1 VTFNGVTYTSESG
14 SELWSDIDWTSN
26 GHFATIPGASQGFAL
41 NDLVS
46 TTNLNIDF
54 STPVNR
60 VGVLLG
66 TGLVTSWTLT
76 AFDDNL
82 QPLGSVVVTMPGT
95 PNALTGVFGGLEFTS
110 NIRRLNILEVV
121 SNNNQITILDD
132 LRYEATPVPEPVS
145 ITLLGLGLGCL
156 AILRYHRRARA

>member
-1 VTFNGVTYTSESG
+1 
-14 SELWSDIDWTSN
+14 
-26 GHFATIPGASQGFAL
+26 
-41 NDLVS
+41 
-46 TTNLNIDF
+46 
-54 STPVNR
+54 
-60 VGVLLG
+60 
-66 TGLVTSWTLT
+66 
-76 AFDDNL
+76 
-82 QPLGSVVVTMPGT
+82 MPGT